1 MDRFACDLLMN
12 QFSKMKACQSS
23 FSAALIFALAL
34 AVLPRLAAQ
43 EVLGSE
49 KVVSAPISTGSV
61 VSVDRPNALIVIQ
74 SAETQAPITF
84 YGMNKAR
91 VETKSGRL
99 ATFEDVQPKMP
110 VTVYYTPVEGRWYVG
125 RVLIPDTQ
133 AVPVPAGSELT
144 AAEQKALNSKAA
156 NDGDI
161 TTKPGV
167 KARIDG
173 DITTKPGKK
182 DPRDPDITKKSDK

>member
-1 MDRFACDLLMN
+1 LN
-12 QFSKMKACQSS
+12 QFPKMKAGSS
-23 FSAALIFALAL
+23 LYSAALIFALTI
-34 AVLPRLAAQ
+34 LPRLSAQ

-49 KVVSAPISTGSV
+49 KVVAAPISTGSI
-61 VSVDRPNALIVIQ
+61 VSVDRPNALMVIQ
-74 SAETQAPITF
+74 SAETQGPITF
-84 YGMNKAR
+84 YGMDKAR

-99 ATFEDVQPKMP
+99 VTFADVQPKMS

-133 AVPVPAGSELT
+133 AAATPAGSELT
-144 AAEQKALNSKAA
+144 TAEQKALNSKAA

-182 DPRDPDITKKSDK
+182 DPRDPDITKKTDK